1 MSKKIRILIADD
13 HAIVRKG
20 LSVLFD
26 EEPDLSVVGEA
37 PNGEAVLD
45 ILNST
50 PVDIVIMDLIMPKMD
65 GATTTLKIHENYPS
79 VKVLILT
86 SYGAS
91 DDIAHA
97 IEAGAQG
104 AMLKSSENSDIIN
117 AIRSI
122 HNGKVVIS
130 EELKRIMHSD
140 PPIRPL
146 SPRQQEILASL
157 TRGLTNKEIS
167 TQLGISTTSVQT
179 HVLSLYEKIGA
190 ANRSEAIAIALR
202 KHLLKI

>member
-20 LSVLFD
+20 LSALFD
-26 EEPDLSVVGEA
+26 EESDFSVVGEA

-65 GATTTLKIHENYPS
+65 GATTTLKIHENHPF

-86 SYGAS
+86 SYGTS

-104 AMLKSSENSDIIN
+104 AMLKSNENSDIIN

-122 HNGKVVIS
+122 HNGEVVIS

-146 SPRQQEILASL
+146 SPRQQEILISL